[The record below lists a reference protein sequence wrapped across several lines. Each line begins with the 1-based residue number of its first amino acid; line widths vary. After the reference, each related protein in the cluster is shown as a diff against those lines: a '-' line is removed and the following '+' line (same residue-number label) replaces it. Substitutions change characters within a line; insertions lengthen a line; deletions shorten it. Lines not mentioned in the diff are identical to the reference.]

1 MLRIPL
7 LSISLML
14 FSVTASAQ
22 ATTQWVTDQLEVT
35 LRSGPSTSNKI
46 LRIMNSG
53 ETVTLI
59 EADDETKYSLVETAN
74 GEQGYVITRFLKSE
88 PIAQIQLEAL
98 RESHQQQQQRVDEQA
113 NQIAR
118 LSEELQQANGD
129 NEVLKTT
136 LRASEQELTEIR
148 ETAQNTLNIL
158 EHRIN
163 QRGISRLLVAQ
174 EIRVG

>member
-59 EADDETKYSLVETAN
+59 EADDETKYSLVYE
-74 GEQGYVITRFLKSE
+74 GCVKQ
-88 PIAQIQLEAL
+88 
-98 RESHQQQQQRVDEQA
+98 
-113 NQIAR
+113 
-118 LSEELQQANGD
+118 EEKYIL
-129 NEVLKTT
+129 LTCT
-136 LRASEQELTEIR
+136 LI
-148 ETAQNTLNIL
+148 
-158 EHRIN
+158 H
-163 QRGISRLLVAQ
+163 RGIWFC
-174 EIRVG
+174 